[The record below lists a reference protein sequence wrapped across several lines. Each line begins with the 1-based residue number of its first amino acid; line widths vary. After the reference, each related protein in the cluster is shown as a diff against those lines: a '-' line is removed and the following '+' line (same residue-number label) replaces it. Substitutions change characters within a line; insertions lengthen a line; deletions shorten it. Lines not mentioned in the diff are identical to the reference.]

1 MSPKLPKLPAPP
13 VRPRRSPSKPLT
25 ELARRFG
32 DDRSVLGDAADDVT
46 IHGITLTSATV
57 EKGDLF
63 VALTGRNQHGAA
75 FTDAA
80 KAAGAV
86 AVLTDPAG
94 LEQAAASG
102 LPVVVHDDLRASLG
116 SVAAWLFDTDASPIK
131 LFGVTGTNGKTSVT
145 HILEAILS
153 QAGVTTG
160 LSSTA
165 ERHVDGEKF
174 TSGLTTPET
183 VDLHSLIARWTE
195 GAVEAAAVEVSAQS
209 IERHRI
215 DGVPFDVVGF
225 TNLTHDHLDDYGDM
239 GTYLEAK
246 RPLFRPEHARAAVI
260 SLDTP
265 AGADIAASAPIPVQ
279 TISSDPAVAA
289 DWHVEVTA
297 EALEGVSFTVRRTA
311 DDWSVSSS
319 VSVIGSVM
327 AHNAGLALAMLSVG
341 GYSDEQLAEAVQGGI
356 DVYIPGRAE
365 RVSGDT
371 GPAVFVDFGHSE
383 DAFVR
388 TLDAVRAVTPPDGRV
403 IFLFGADGD
412 RDKTKRPLMSAA
424 AVDHADIVVVTDHH
438 PRMEDPAAIRAALL
452 DGARKRAA
460 ETKPGFEIFEVSPP
474 EAAIR
479 KAVSLA
485 REGDSILW
493 CGPGHQGHR
502 DIAGVRT
509 GYSGR
514 DEARDALREAGFP
527 PR

>member
-1 MSPKLPKLPAPP
+1 MSLTQPAPP
-13 VRPRRSPSKPLT
+13 VRPRRSPSKPLA
-25 ELARRFG
+25 ELGRRFG
-32 DDRSVLGDAADDVT
+32 DERSVLGSSPEDVL
-46 IHGITLTSATV
+46 IHGITLNSATV
-57 EKGDLF
+57 EKGDVF
-63 VALTGRNQHGAA
+63 VALTGRKQHGAA
-75 FTDAA
+75 FAADA

-94 LEQAAASG
+94 LEQAAATG
-102 LPVVVHDDLRASLG
+102 LPVVVHDELRASLG
-116 SVAAWLFDTDASPIK
+116 AIAAWLFDTDASPIK
-131 LFGVTGTNGKTSVT
+131 LFGVTGTNGKTSMV
-145 HILEAILS
+145 HILEAILT

-195 GAVEAAAVEVSAQS
+195 GGAEAAAVEVSAQS

-239 GTYLEAK
+239 ATYLEAK
-246 RPLFRPEHARAAVI
+246 RPLFRPEHAKAAVI
-260 SLDTP
+260 SLDSP
-265 AGADIAASAPIPVQ
+265 AGAEIAGTAPIPVQ

-289 DWHVEVTA
+289 DWHVEVTN
-297 EALEGVSFTVRRTA
+297 ETIDGVSFTLRRTV

-319 VSVIGSVM
+319 VSAIGSVM
-327 AHNAGLALAMLSVG
+327 AHNAGLALAMLSLA
-341 GYSDEQLAEAVQGGI
+341 GYSEERLAEAVADGI
-356 DVYIPGRAE
+356 DVYIPGRTE
-365 RVSGDT
+365 RVSGET

-388 TLDAVRAVTPPDGRV
+388 TLDAVRAVTPAGGRL

-424 AVDHADIVVVTDHH
+424 AVDHSDLIVITDHH

-452 DGARKRAA
+452 EGARTRAA
-460 ETKPGFEIFEVSPP
+460 ETKPGFEIVEVSPP

-493 CGPGHQGHR
+493 CGPGHQSYR

-509 GYSGR
+509 AYSGR
-514 DEARDALREAGFP
+514 EEARAALREAGYP